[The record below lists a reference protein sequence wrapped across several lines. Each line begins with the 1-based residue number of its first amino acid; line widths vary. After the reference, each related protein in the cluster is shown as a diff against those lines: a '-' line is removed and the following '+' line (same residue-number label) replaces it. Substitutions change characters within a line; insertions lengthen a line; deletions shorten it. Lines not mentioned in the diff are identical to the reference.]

1 MTYER
6 NVLIVVHTGRAEATD
21 TARRVEKVLGANGIG
36 LRVLT
41 AEAVDRGALHL
52 APDEMRAL
60 GVDIDVVDPDE
71 QAADG
76 CELVLALGGDGTFLR
91 AAELGW
97 HTVDV
102 TASPLPGP
110 SGNVE
115 YFLRLR
121 TTTDRPLRD
130 GALTDAVTRAVAEGP
145 Q

>member
-1 MTYER
+1 VVSDP
-6 NVLIVVHTGRAEATD
+6 VLRAGS
-21 TARRVEKVLGANGIG
+21 VLGVA
-36 LRVLT
+36 
-41 AEAVDRGALHL
+41 H
-52 APDEMRAL
+52 
-60 GVDIDVVDPDE
+60 
-71 QAADG
+71 
-76 CELVLALGGDGTFLR
+76 R

-121 TTTDRPLRD
+121 ATTDGPLVGD
-130 GALTDAVTRAVAEGP
+130 ALTDAVTRAVAEGP